1 MLTDTRYFYGS
12 TGLQDEHYQIIDK
25 HLKTGLWQDGT
36 SHSETHERETTIS
49 WIWNQELADHIG
61 GIMQYGNSWMGWNF
75 DIMMFEP
82 FQYTW
87 YKETNFFNWHIDQ
100 NDPWNEETRGNLPRD
115 YIGLT
120 RKLSISILLNDA
132 DEYEG
137 GDFELRDVWH
147 KPVPVPQLK
156 KKGDFVVFPSII
168 MHRVT
173 PITKGERKS
182 LVGWAC
188 GEQFR

>member
-1 MLTDTRYFYGS
+1 MFTDTRYFYGS
-12 TGLQDEHYQIIDK
+12 TGLQEEHYKIIDD
-25 HLKTGLWQDGT
+25 HLKTGFLQDGT
-36 SHSETHERETTIS
+36 SHSETKERETTIS
-49 WIWNQELADHIG
+49 WIWNQDLADHIG

-87 YKETNFFNWHIDQ
+87 YKENNFFNWHIDQ
-100 NDPWNEETRGNLPRD
+100 NDAWTEETRGNLPRD

-120 RKLSISILLNDA
+120 RKLSMSILLNDA

-147 KPVPVPQLK
+147 NSVPIPQLK
-156 KKGDFVVFPSII
+156 KKGDFIVFPSII